1 MHGSGHDIDISS
13 GAASKTMATSA
24 PIKSQASSSLR
35 RKATTCSLD
44 TFVTIT
50 LHVTFILYTFVI
62 WLGEPLLLPTNEK
75 DWCWSAQND
84 YPIVK
89 IYDNPDYNN
98 NPCYKER
105 PPHLLFLS
113 QMEISFARRMF
124 TSVILGAA
132 IGFERKASDRPAG
145 IRTMSLVC
153 LGSSFFTYCGQLA
166 FRSSTMG
173 SDAARVAAAIPSGVG
188 FLGAGLIWK
197 GTVGQK
203 GTPDER
209 HEIHGL
215 TTAASVWL
223 SAAVGVGVGGRLY
236 VVSFYAVAL
245 VILVLRL
252 GPRLYFQDDAS
263 SYASD
268 GEYYDGMSTDDEES
282 FDGSDEM
289 RIILS
294 GTEAWDR
301 HHGMAYGNEER
312 DGANRIEGTITGQYP
327 IRKSRYCPNLRGEKL
342 LKNDE
347 QRQEKQQRR
356 KKVAMPSSTSVL
368 QLKSKLKRRSTAGVS
383 FHS

>member
-1 MHGSGHDIDISS
+1 M
-13 GAASKTMATSA
+13 AAA
-24 PIKSQASSSLR
+24 PMKSQASTSHTLKS
-35 RKATTCSLD
+35 TTCSLD
-44 TFVTIT
+44 SFVTII
-50 LHVTFILYTFVI
+50 LHFTFILYTFII
-62 WLGEPLLLPTNEK
+62 WLGESLLLPTNEK
-75 DWCWSAQND
+75 DWCWSAQHD
-84 YPIVK
+84 YPNIKV
-89 IYDNPDYNN
+89 YDNIDYNN

-124 TSVILGAA
+124 TSVLLGAA
-132 IGFERKASDRPAG
+132 IGFERKTSDRPAG

-153 LGSSFFTYCGQLA
+153 LGSSLFTYCGQLA

-173 SDAARVAAAIPSGVG
+173 FDAARVSAAVPSGVG

-197 GTVGQK
+197 GTVGQQ

-268 GEYYDGMSTDDEES
+268 GEDCDDMSTDES
-282 FDGSDEM
+282 FDGPDE
-289 RIILS
+289 LS
-294 GTEAWDR
+294 IVFDDTEAWAR
-301 HHGMAYGNEER
+301 HHSIVHCKEYER
-312 DGANRIEGTITGQYP
+312 NVSSFQGTNDSQNQMQQ
-327 IRKSRYCPNLRGEKL
+327 SRSCPNLRQRHVSTE
-342 LKNDE
+342 NDE
-347 QRQEKQQRR
+347 QGRQTHPG
-356 KKVAMPSSTSVL
+356 KKVRVISTSSL
-368 QLKSKLKRRSTAGVS
+368 RQKSKLKRKSTAGVS